1 MKKFSVIIC
10 NNSLVSTK
18 KLLINLILLLS
29 LSLFNSCNN
38 RGYTIKSR
46 ESYVYNEQVW
56 FLLEYSNGT
65 YGAEIGGEVILS
77 NCENKLYME
86 GYAGDYVL
94 KTQRGT
100 DWLYYNLSGELLFTI
115 PNADFARVSGY
126 HDGTKMRNGYVSV
139 RDYEGKESV
148 YSLDGKRIISP
159 QDCYSIYPIQVN
171 LDNDT
176 RALWGFEV
184 CLKSGRDYIYT
195 YDGDILLSGESVSVK
210 KESACPIFCVE
221 NNDRYSLYN
230 YKGKKIVYDTDKYW
244 DYDIEYDDYG
254 CPYIVCK
261 TDYCEERNFNRRNE
275 WLWISMN
282 GEILKEDGWDMRV
295 DYNVRSEERS
305 ECNRA
310 KNELRNRMNQ
320 LPPFNAPYSFGSN
333 ATASGNRGSSY
344 DDGLLYE
351 GIYTES
357 GQGYCIEMGT
367 YVTSTPDMSYKI
379 KIYNDYILVGSTK
392 HNYVRTEGGWR
403 IYKGVGNFGS
413 TPFYKVNPNTFAMS
427 KYTIMPNQYSGG
439 VNTLTFAME
448 KGEVVFNR
456 NTSNSS
462 GGYNNGMGNT
472 NSNST
477 ASQRSERTKK
487 ECRLCDGKGTVV
499 STKGVSFGMEKW
511 CSECGKRVPTNHHHE
526 TCPSCKGEGK
536 W

>member
-1 MKKFSVIIC
+1 MTTIAIANTNIKSNMKKFSVIIC

-210 KESACPIFCVE
+210 KESACPIFCV
-221 NNDRYSLYN
+221 
-230 YKGKKIVYDTDKYW
+230 
-244 DYDIEYDDYG
+244 
-254 CPYIVCK
+254 
-261 TDYCEERNFNRRNE
+261 
-275 WLWISMN
+275 
-282 GEILKEDGWDMRV
+282 
-295 DYNVRSEERS
+295 
-305 ECNRA
+305 
-310 KNELRNRMNQ
+310 
-320 LPPFNAPYSFGSN
+320 
-333 ATASGNRGSSY
+333 
-344 DDGLLYE
+344 
-351 GIYTES
+351 
-357 GQGYCIEMGT
+357 
-367 YVTSTPDMSYKI
+367 
-379 KIYNDYILVGSTK
+379 
-392 HNYVRTEGGWR
+392 
-403 IYKGVGNFGS
+403 
-413 TPFYKVNPNTFAMS
+413 
-427 KYTIMPNQYSGG
+427 
-439 VNTLTFAME
+439 
-448 KGEVVFNR
+448 
-456 NTSNSS
+456 
-462 GGYNNGMGNT
+462 
-472 NSNST
+472 
-477 ASQRSERTKK
+477 
-487 ECRLCDGKGTVV
+487 
-499 STKGVSFGMEKW
+499 
-511 CSECGKRVPTNHHHE
+511 
-526 TCPSCKGEGK
+526 
-536 W
+536 